1 MSFKDGR
8 RSTFPRN
15 RRCRC
20 TAVCKAICDFAESA
34 KTYADRSW
42 CLGWVFGGSA
52 HSSRRRD
59 VFEPAAPKLFSI
71 ALLGV
76 LCEWFHAVVC
86 LGIMKPEL
94 SRSAKRGLTSLN
106 PTCTGIFFSRSMS
119 NNLAKPAAPDAD
131 SQWPMLP
138 LIELTTRGFTVE

>member
-1 MSFKDGR
+1 MSFNDGR
-8 RSTFPRN
+8 RSAFSRN
-15 RRCRC
+15 WRCRR
-20 TAVCKAICDFAESA
+20 TAACRAIRDFAESA

-42 CLGWVFGGSA
+42 CLGGVFGGST
-52 HSSRRRD
+52 HSCRRRD

-86 LGIMKPEL
+86 LGITKPEL
-94 SRSAKRGLTSLN
+94 SRSAKRGLMFSN
-106 PTCTGIFFSRSMS
+106 PTCTGISLSRSMS
-119 NNLAKPAAPDAD
+119 NNLAKPAAPDAA

-138 LIELTTRGFTVE
+138 LIELTTIGFTVE